1 MSKWLPWLSKR
12 VVDPRLA
19 RGLAKSR
26 VRVLNRD
33 VVLTP
38 DKAVGFSF
46 LASLATLACI
56 TLGQIFVSNLKI
68 KSFLVLY
75 TGHFS
80 VWRLPGMSTQKL
92 ERRSSRKPRRGNRKQ
107 TLELD
112 WRERVHFS
120 WRVSRHRATSTGPW
134 LQRLTLSSRPG
145 ADPIGFP
152 TRGGSPW
159 EKDRVCAVG
168 PRRRVLYCPPRP
180 FFVYVQI
187 PDHKQGAVWAL
198 TAKQRRDSLK

>member
-1 MSKWLPWLSKR
+1 M
-12 VVDPRLA
+12 
-19 RGLAKSR
+19 
-26 VRVLNRD
+26 LNRD

-152 TRGGSPW
+152 TRGGSPR

-187 PDHKQGAVWAL
+187 PDHKQGAV
-198 TAKQRRDSLK
+198 